1 MYAADLKRLRR
12 LAEEEEEAFGDALK
26 VLRKRLTEYAVKHGL
41 RDLLDVEEGVA
52 RELAEAGAPELSEFN
67 DVSFGVKALAALMA
81 YRKYALGRRGVFG
94 AAAGYWLEVG
104 GSAWLLY
111 YTPSTAYLKTEKAK
125 KERPAAVEE
134 MAAEALRRLF
144 LKPGADCYR
153 GFVEELAKGGKLA
166 LMLEKKNKSKKAE
179 SYVFKL
185 FRLED
190 SGKLVEL
197 EGVKLRIEKVGEGIV
212 YALVLSAGW
221 MELFMVELEMVGK
234 AAEEVGG
241 RLPVEDLF
249 PYMLGWVAS
258 DVAINRKKSA
268 KMLEMGTS
276 HLWQLAETHALFDWS
291 GIVVIR
297 VNLTLE
303 GPKPLFLVYT
313 SLEKLNEIIKRSVE
327 GGWLH
332 MLGTKAGLKDLMD
345 VKSWEGLKRWIAGHW
360 SEVINAV
367 ERWLKDVE
375 VGPGFDLAKALEEL
389 KDLKSKLNDDKTARE
404 VIAPALLLIQAER
417 LGVNEETLKYF
428 GAVISGAID
437 GDGYVSA
444 SRRVVGLTSGEREI
458 AMLWATVLAA
468 YGVKAKA
475 ENAGG
480 GAFNIVASGGDAARL
495 AALYFLYGAPLLKG
509 DERIISHKL
518 AEAIKLGAE
527 EIDIRWER
535 LRRRTE
541 SGLVAADLIISAGGA
556 VVKYSI
562 YLRDDEIEL
571 RFNSTNRSR
580 AELAAR
586 LLRLAGVSAEVK
598 VKKRK
603 DKRDEWQVV
612 ATTNMLAAGREE
624 LRKTLAKIV
633 EKARG
638 KRWVDADKAKRWL
651 EKLERGLT
659 LIEGWPKYYV
669 GLNDGALE
677 VIYHSTDPNSI
688 RREVQW
694 LKEVG
699 LEEGKHFTVEMPEE
713 GRDGYVRI
721 LKGGLMRLAWLSV
734 YGEGEQRDLAAKFA
748 EYILQRAKEG
758 GNAVRKKAEEIIDEG
773 KERASLTLEGFEK
786 KVEVNGREYMVKVL
800 GWSTE
805 LEESQRGK
813 KLLRLKITAEVNGV
827 RSDYTIT
834 FSRHKTNNKA
844 EGFAYAKADAPG
856 GREAD
861 AERLAALIKALTGKE
876 PRIRRKN
883 DGVIVIACS
892 RAHLDGFARYAEFA
906 GAIEE
911 WLKET
916 SR

>member
-1 MYAADLKRLRR
+1 LR
-12 LAEEEEEAFGDALK
+12 
-26 VLRKRLTEYAVKHGL
+26 
-41 RDLLDVEEGVA
+41 
-52 RELAEAGAPELSEFN
+52 
-67 DVSFGVKALAALMA
+67 
-81 YRKYALGRRGVFG
+81 
-94 AAAGYWLEVG
+94 
-104 GSAWLLY
+104 
-111 YTPSTAYLKTEKAK
+111 
-125 KERPAAVEE
+125 
-134 MAAEALRRLF
+134 
-144 LKPGADCYR
+144 
-153 GFVEELAKGGKLA
+153 
-166 LMLEKKNKSKKAE
+166 
-179 SYVFKL
+179 
-185 FRLED
+185 
-190 SGKLVEL
+190 
-197 EGVKLRIEKVGEGIV
+197 
-212 YALVLSAGW
+212 
-221 MELFMVELEMVGK
+221 
-234 AAEEVGG
+234 
-241 RLPVEDLF
+241 
-249 PYMLGWVAS
+249 
-258 DVAINRKKSA
+258 
-268 KMLEMGTS
+268 
-276 HLWQLAETHALFDWS
+276 
-291 GIVVIR
+291 
-297 VNLTLE
+297 
-303 GPKPLFLVYT
+303 
-313 SLEKLNEIIKRSVE
+313 
-327 GGWLH
+327 
-332 MLGTKAGLKDLMD
+332 
-345 VKSWEGLKRWIAGHW
+345 
-360 SEVINAV
+360 
-367 ERWLKDVE
+367 
-375 VGPGFDLAKALEEL
+375 
-389 KDLKSKLNDDKTARE
+389 
-404 VIAPALLLIQAER
+404 
-417 LGVNEETLKYF
+417 
-428 GAVISGAID
+428 
-437 GDGYVSA
+437 
-444 SRRVVGLTSGEREI
+444 
-458 AMLWATVLAA
+458 
-468 YGVKAKA
+468 
-475 ENAGG
+475 
-480 GAFNIVASGGDAARL
+480 
-495 AALYFLYGAPLLKG
+495 
-509 DERIISHKL
+509 DERIINHKL

-527 EIDIRWER
+527 RLDIRWER

-541 SGLVAADLIISAGGA
+541 GGLVAADLIISAGGA

-734 YGEGEQRDLAAKFA
+734 YGKGEQQKLAADFIKI
-748 EYILQRAKEG
+748 ILQRAEDADTEVSKKAKEIVKEG
-758 GNAVRKKAEEIIDEG
+758 KA
-773 KERASLTLEGFEK
+773 KNSQTLEGFEK

-876 PRIRRKN
+876 PRIRRKS

>member
-1 MYAADLKRLRR
+1 
-12 LAEEEEEAFGDALK
+12 
-26 VLRKRLTEYAVKHGL
+26 
-41 RDLLDVEEGVA
+41 
-52 RELAEAGAPELSEFN
+52 
-67 DVSFGVKALAALMA
+67 
-81 YRKYALGRRGVFG
+81 
-94 AAAGYWLEVG
+94 
-104 GSAWLLY
+104 
-111 YTPSTAYLKTEKAK
+111 
-125 KERPAAVEE
+125 
-134 MAAEALRRLF
+134 
-144 LKPGADCYR
+144 
-153 GFVEELAKGGKLA
+153 
-166 LMLEKKNKSKKAE
+166 
-179 SYVFKL
+179 
-185 FRLED
+185 
-190 SGKLVEL
+190 
-197 EGVKLRIEKVGEGIV
+197 
-212 YALVLSAGW
+212 
-221 MELFMVELEMVGK
+221 
-234 AAEEVGG
+234 
-241 RLPVEDLF
+241 
-249 PYMLGWVAS
+249 
-258 DVAINRKKSA
+258 
-268 KMLEMGTS
+268 
-276 HLWQLAETHALFDWS
+276 
-291 GIVVIR
+291 
-297 VNLTLE
+297 
-303 GPKPLFLVYT
+303 
-313 SLEKLNEIIKRSVE
+313 
-327 GGWLH
+327 
-332 MLGTKAGLKDLMD
+332 

-375 VGPGFDLAKALEEL
+375 VGPGFDLAKALKEL

-444 SRRVVGLTSGEREI
+444 ARRVVGLTSGEREI
-458 AMLWATVLAA
+458 AMLWAAVLAA

-509 DERIISHKL
+509 DERIINHKL

-527 EIDIRWER
+527 ELDIRWER

-541 SGLVAADLIISAGGA
+541 GGLVAADLIISAGGA

-734 YGEGEQRDLAAKFA
+734 YGKGEQQKLAADFIKI
-748 EYILQRAKEG
+748 ILQRAEDADTEVSKKAKEIVKEG
-758 GNAVRKKAEEIIDEG
+758 KA
-773 KERASLTLEGFEK
+773 KNSQTLEGFEK

-876 PRIRRKN
+876 PRIRRKS